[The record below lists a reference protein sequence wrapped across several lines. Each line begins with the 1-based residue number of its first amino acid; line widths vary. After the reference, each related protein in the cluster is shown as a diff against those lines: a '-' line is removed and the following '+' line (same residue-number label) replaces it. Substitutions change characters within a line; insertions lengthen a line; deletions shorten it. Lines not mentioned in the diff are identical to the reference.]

1 MIASGVTLTLPL
13 PQKTWELLVVIWRI
27 RCKARRKRTMAQ
39 YRAII
44 KGNRGEASRLGSKS
58 SGLEARV
65 NGWDVGVYVEVHHI
79 EGKDRI
85 LIYSTGGSNAPEKNR
100 PIAIIIEPENF
111 QKRPIIQFH
120 NNIGSG

>member
-1 MIASGVTLTLPL
+1 MIPSGVTLTQPL
-13 PQKTWELLVVIWRI
+13 PDPYLTLTIKNFGTFSGLCRL
-27 RCKARRKRTMAQ
+27 RCKARRKIAMAQ

-65 NGWDVGVYVEVHHI
+65 NGWDLGVYVEVQHI

-85 LIYSTGGSNAPEKNR
+85 FI
-100 PIAIIIEPENF
+100 
-111 QKRPIIQFH
+111 
-120 NNIGSG
+120 